1 MSGINVLYRIPA
13 VRSREIYAEHLREK
27 LGEPESSIYWDEER
41 KGSVWNKWRILNS
54 HKDYPDATHICMLDD
69 DADVVNNFKALAEKA
84 VSAFPD
90 SIMTFCHC
98 NANPVRMAEKP
109 LGSPYLKLA
118 NYDFRGISM
127 VVPVM
132 YIDDFMEWWT
142 KWLSHYPKNIYKR
155 DDTSW
160 KMYACVKRIDCILT
174 VPNLVRALEIPSAI
188 HPQWS
193 VRNSDLWTGYDVEP
207 TQFDVD
213 WYGVRQSKKLFD
225 FHLKKDEPVVRYV
238 TAEYKKQLAFM

>member
-1 MSGINVLYRIPA
+1 MSGVNVAYRIPA
-13 VRSREIYAEHLREK
+13 VRSREEHAENLRAK

-54 HKDYPDATHICMLDD
+54 HKDYPDVTHFCLLDD
-69 DADVVNNFKALAEKA
+69 DADVVNGFKPLAETA
-84 VSAFPD
+84 ISNFPD
-90 SIMTFCHC
+90 AFVSFCHC

-118 NYDFRGISM
+118 NYDFRGISL
-127 VVPVM
+127 VFPVK
-132 YIDDFMEWWT
+132 YIDDFMAWWE
-142 KWLSHYPKNIYKR
+142 KWLSHYPKRIYKR
-155 DDTSW
+155 DDTSI
-160 KMYACVKRIDCILT
+160 KMYACVKRIPCILT

-213 WYGVRQSKKLFD
+213 WYGVRENKKLFD
-225 FHLKKDEPVVRYV
+225 FHLKKDEPVVQYV
-238 TAEYKKQLAFM
+238 TREYEKQLALL